1 MQLDPFYLGIIPIT
15 LLDAI
20 AIGAGAAMLIGTFFG
35 IKLKRQDSSIYT
47 WLFGGAAGI
56 AFGTLFGYYIM
67 NTVGSIVAW
76 SGSAIH
82 GLTGADL
89 LEWTSTLAA
98 SYAPYQMQ
106 AAGFAMMGVLF
117 GIGWGYGIGARTD
130 DTSLVGTLIATLGV
144 IAIVMGLLFM
154 LLPSFITIAYDTAFL
169 YLLLLNGLIVLGY
182 GIKFIANEMRYAPS
196 ESEIPVVEETSEREG
211 PEELIE

>member
-1 MQLDPFYLGIIPIT
+1 MQLDQFYLNLIQIT

-20 AIGAGAAMLIGTFFG
+20 VIGAGAAMLAGAFFG
-35 IKLKRQDSSIYT
+35 IKLKRQNSSTLT

-56 AFGTLFGYYIM
+56 AFGTIFGYYIM
-67 NTVGSIVAW
+67 NTVGYIVAW
-76 SGSAIH
+76 SGSTIH
-82 GLTGADL
+82 GLTGTDL
-89 LEWTSTLAA
+89 LEWTDAMAT

-117 GIGWGYGIGARTD
+117 GIGWGYGIGARPD
-130 DTSLVGTLIATLGV
+130 DTSLVGNLITTLGV

-154 LLPSFITIAYDTAFL
+154 LLPSFVTYAYDTAFL

-182 GIKFIANEMRYAPS
+182 GMMFMAGQMRGGSPDSPTEYEPS
-196 ESEIPVVEETSEREG
+196 K
-211 PEELIE
+211 PEELID

>member
-1 MQLDPFYLGIIPIT
+1 MQLDQFYLGIIQIT

-20 AIGAGAAMLIGTFFG
+20 AIGAGAAMLAGTFFG
-35 IKLKRQDSSIYT
+35 IKLKRQESSTFT

-67 NTVGSIVAW
+67 NTVGYIVAW
-76 SGSAIH
+76 SGSTIH

-89 LEWTSTLAA
+89 LEWTSTMAT

-117 GIGWGYGIGARTD
+117 GIGWGYGIGARPA
-130 DTSLVGTLIATLGV
+130 DTSIVGNLIATLGV
-144 IAIVMGLLFM
+144 IAIVLGLMFM
-154 LLPSFITIAYDTAFL
+154 LLPSFITIAYDTAFI

-182 GIKFIANEMRYAPS
+182 GIMIVANQMKGDSPDSPS
-196 ESEIPVVEETSEREG
+196 VEETSEREG
-211 PEELIE
+211 PEELIV